1 MPSPSLRYTGLTE
14 ETQDVYKQFI
24 VSCLSFNLPFDFV
37 PILVTM
43 ADPVTTQIMDS
54 VVQILQQ
61 EQQMIGH
68 LILRLRLRLRRD
80 VSPLVFGTT
89 AVVVLPSL
97 LPSCCSWSLQSFG
110 VSLRYPL

>member
-1 MPSPSLRYTGLTE
+1 MLSPSLRYTGLTE

-61 EQQMIGH
+61 EQQMIGQ
-68 LILRLRLRLRRD
+68 LILRLRLRRD

-89 AVVVLPSL
+89 AVVVLPPL
-97 LPSCCSWSLQSFG
+97 LPSCCRWYLQSFG

>member
-1 MPSPSLRYTGLTE
+1 
-14 ETQDVYKQFI
+14 
-24 VSCLSFNLPFDFV
+24 
-37 PILVTM
+37 M

-61 EQQMIGH
+61 EQRMIDH
-68 LILRLRLRLRRD
+68 LILRLRLRLRLRRD

-89 AVVVLPSL
+89 AVVVLPPL
-97 LPSCCSWSLQSFG
+97 LPSRCRWSLQSFG